1 MMKGEK
7 KERKRKR
14 DAIILW
20 SAVALTVAII
30 AAAIVLCIVQPNR
43 DSDAPVQTVPTQT
56 PAPLSFEIP
65 GFTPIEE
72 VELPPSEGQLKVV
85 AVGRFTGAYVEDG
98 SDEEVTDVLALI
110 VENAGQ
116 SWVGYAELMMDCG
129 GETARFTLSSL
140 PGGASAF
147 LMEKN
152 RMTYVPGTACRLSEK
167 VKLAE
172 QTSNVMDFSD
182 DFALYPDDGVINV
195 QNISGRDHAEDVA
208 VYYKNYR
215 YGLYFGGI
223 CYRARF
229 ENGIRDG
236 ELVQSVQPH
245 YSNADSVILFMSYEQ

>member
-14 DAIILW
+14 DEIILW
-20 SAVALTVAII
+20 SAVVLTVAII
-30 AAAIVLCIVQPNR
+30 AVAIVLCVVQPSR
-43 DSDAPVQTVPTQT
+43 ESDAPVQSVPTQGS
-56 PAPLSFEIP
+56 APLAFEIP

-72 VELPPSEGQLKVV
+72 AELSLPDGQLKVV

-98 SDEEVTDVLALI
+98 TDEEVTDVLALI

-116 SWVGYAELMMDCG
+116 SWVEYAELTMDCG

-140 PGGASAF
+140 PGGSSAL

-152 RMTYVPGTACRLSEK
+152 RMTYVPGTAYRLSEK
-167 VKLAE
+167 MKLAE
-172 QTSNVMDFSD
+172 QASAVMDFSD
-182 DFALYPDDGVINV
+182 DFVLYPDDGVINV
-195 QNISGRDHAEDVA
+195 QNISGRDHTEDVS

-229 ENGIRDG
+229 ENGIKDG